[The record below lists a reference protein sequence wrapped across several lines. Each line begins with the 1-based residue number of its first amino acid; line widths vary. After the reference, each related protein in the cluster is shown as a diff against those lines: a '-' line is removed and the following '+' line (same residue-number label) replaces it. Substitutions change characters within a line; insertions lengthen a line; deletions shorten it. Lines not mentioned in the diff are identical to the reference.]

1 MKRYSIKFSAFLFL
15 FIISIDGMGQII
27 ADHKIVADF
36 EKIPDHY
43 INEVKKMW
51 LVYAG
56 ESHSY
61 AIRAGLAELGRLY
74 PKYAVKVRES
84 GTPDLYTTSN
94 LRVST
99 ATWGD
104 YSNSSGW
111 IYSYGEEDWFTNATA
126 VARTKAGIS
135 YCNNN
140 NIPVSAMGFGWCWD
154 LQGLSFVEGLGL
166 PDPVYGC
173 RWYGIS
179 KMGPQ
184 GDRGWGLDDE
194 DYAITGNS
202 INLDTY
208 LKVTQ
213 EYIDYCNNNSIPTKV
228 FFTTG
233 PVDAI
238 YKEAGYGAY
247 LKYERIREYVR
258 RNESAILF
266 DYADI
271 LCHNNDGSVLTTSWN
286 GHNYPRITNENLG
299 AGDIGHIGM
308 DGALRLAKAMWWM
321 LARMAGWNGSSTSQ
335 IPVSAIT
342 ISGGTS
348 ITTRGG
354 TLQLSATV
362 QPANATN
369 KTVSWSITSGSSFAG
384 INAATGLLTAV
395 ADGVVTVR
403 ATATDGSGVYGSHS
417 VTISNQGIP
426 VSAITISGGTSITTR
441 GGTLQLSATVQ
452 PANATNK
459 TVSWSIT
466 SGSSFAGIN
475 AATGLLTAVADG
487 VVTVRATATDGS
499 GVYGSHSVTI
509 ANQKVLVKAITIII
523 SKGSPLITVDDG
535 SITLSASISPSN
547 ASNKS
552 IAWSVINETGMAT
565 IDQAGRLVAIANG
578 TVRVKATALDGSNV
592 SGTLTIT
599 ITNQIN
605 RVQTI
610 TIHSVNGNFQ
620 ITDENRTL
628 QLEAVLLP
636 EYATNQEIIWSINNL
651 SGHAS
656 IDNTGLVT
664 GISSGIVSV
673 KALAADGS
681 GVFDEFEIN
690 IQFKPTESLK
700 IIVDENELKVPLDE
714 ACPDCRISLYSLS
727 GYLLNSKP
735 VESDL
740 MIFERAGLRP
750 GMFFIILD
758 NQHGIIRT
766 GKVIIGK

>member
-417 VTISNQGIP
+417 VTI
-426 VSAITISGGTSITTR
+426 
-441 GGTLQLSATVQ
+441 
-452 PANATNK
+452 
-459 TVSWSIT
+459 
-466 SGSSFAGIN
+466 
-475 AATGLLTAVADG
+475 
-487 VVTVRATATDGS
+487 
-499 GVYGSHSVTI
+499 

>member
-1 MKRYSIKFSAFLFL
+1 M
-15 FIISIDGMGQII
+15 
-27 ADHKIVADF
+27 
-36 EKIPDHY
+36 
-43 INEVKKMW
+43 
-51 LVYAG
+51 
-56 ESHSY
+56 
-61 AIRAGLAELGRLY
+61 
-74 PKYAVKVRES
+74 
-84 GTPDLYTTSN
+84 
-94 LRVST
+94 
-99 ATWGD
+99 
-104 YSNSSGW
+104 
-111 IYSYGEEDWFTNATA
+111 
-126 VARTKAGIS
+126 
-135 YCNNN
+135 
-140 NIPVSAMGFGWCWD
+140 
-154 LQGLSFVEGLGL
+154 
-166 PDPVYGC
+166 
-173 RWYGIS
+173 
-179 KMGPQ
+179 
-184 GDRGWGLDDE
+184 
-194 DYAITGNS
+194 
-202 INLDTY
+202 
-208 LKVTQ
+208 
-213 EYIDYCNNNSIPTKV
+213 
-228 FFTTG
+228 
-233 PVDAI
+233 
-238 YKEAGYGAY
+238 
-247 LKYERIREYVR
+247 
-258 RNESAILF
+258 
-266 DYADI
+266 
-271 LCHNNDGSVLTTSWN
+271 
-286 GHNYPRITNENLG
+286 
-299 AGDIGHIGM
+299 
-308 DGALRLAKAMWWM
+308 
-321 LARMAGWNGSSTSQ
+321 
-335 IPVSAIT
+335 
-342 ISGGTS
+342 
-348 ITTRGG
+348 
-354 TLQLSATV
+354 
-362 QPANATN
+362 
-369 KTVSWSITSGSSFAG
+369 
-384 INAATGLLTAV
+384 
-395 ADGVVTVR
+395 
-403 ATATDGSGVYGSHS
+403 
-417 VTISNQGIP
+417 TISNQGIP